1 MTAVSSIRA
10 MIIFKFSELLLIL
23 VDGAQFYIFE
33 VPQNKSLSEF
43 MDDDDVGGLD
53 TVFIF
58 KFDRAEESL
67 LGELSY
73 RGLEGL
79 LATSNFVA
87 SSGTCSLVAGTLETS
102 GVVAFAVSFGSG
114 ALPGVWGRFF
124 LIFFN

>member
-43 MDDDDVGGLD
+43 MDDDDVGGLE

-58 KFDRAEESL
+58 KFDPAEESS

-79 LATSNFVA
+79 
-87 SSGTCSLVAGTLETS
+87 
-102 GVVAFAVSFGSG
+102 
-114 ALPGVWGRFF
+114 
-124 LIFFN
+124 